1 LERAEFDLVIACE
14 TLGDGSGLEVLSYIA
29 ANTPNT
35 LRIFAARPSTLNL
48 LKGELGLFGL
58 FRTLPY
64 PINFRKLWAAL
75 NLARS
80 CYVEV
85 ESRKPAVRPAPK
97 PQQVADAR
105 PVASPP
111 CPAPRIPESEAFK
124 RARAKRN
131 AAMLEDNSD
140 FGSTQSSRAMR
151 RAFEGTNGGKRRQEP
166 AMTNPSLARLAQL
179 TTIHRPTY
187 DSRGTP
193 AGRNR
198 AAFFVGSG
206 VFAAATAAVLTFFI
220 LNGNNSIVRSPLALV
235 AASDRPGSD
244 KVIPWQQT
252 AQPPDPVKFAG
263 SEASPSAPDLDVQAK
278 VESESENSAVEPG
291 HPDPAQ
297 PNPAPPPSEPPSLE
311 SLPATPAD
319 EE

>member
-35 LRIFAARPSTLNL
+35 LRIFAARPATLNL

-85 ESRKPAVRPAPK
+85 ESRKPGVPPPAHPTSS
-97 PQQVADAR
+97 PRRQA
-105 PVASPP
+105 ASPRP
-111 CPAPRIPESEAFK
+111 PTRIPESEAFR

-131 AAMLEDNSD
+131 AATLEANSD
-140 FGSTQSSRAMR
+140 FGSTHSSRATR
-151 RAFEGTNGGKRRQEP
+151 QAFEGSNRGKRREEP
-166 AMTNPSLARLAQL
+166 AMTNASLAQLAQL
-179 TTIHRPTY
+179 TTIRRPTY
-187 DSRGTP
+187 DSRGST
-193 AGRNR
+193 AGKRR

-206 VFAAATAAVLTFFI
+206 VFAAATAAVLIFFI
-220 LNGNNSIVRSPLALV
+220 MNANNSMVRSPLPLG
-235 AASDRPGSD
+235 ASIDRPASE
-244 KVIPWQQT
+244 KVVPWQQT
-252 AQPPDPVKFAG
+252 AQPTDPVRFAR
-263 SEASPSAPDLDVQAK
+263 SEASPSAADLE
-278 VESESENSAVEPG
+278 VEAEAESENSAIEPG
-291 HPDPAQ
+291 HPDPPP